1 MLILLFCMI
10 LTGVSTLTI
19 HYQRNAMN
27 VKCELLNYKQD
38 KSALDNLRVIIEDD
52 GILSN
57 QVRIS
62 IGEMWAVVRADEL
75 EKALSA
81 CTQLPY

>member
-1 MLILLFCMI
+1 
-10 LTGVSTLTI
+10 
-19 HYQRNAMN
+19 MN

-38 KSALDNLRVIIEDD
+38 KSALDNPRVIIEDD
-52 GILSN
+52 GTLSN

-81 CTQLPY
+81 CTRLPY